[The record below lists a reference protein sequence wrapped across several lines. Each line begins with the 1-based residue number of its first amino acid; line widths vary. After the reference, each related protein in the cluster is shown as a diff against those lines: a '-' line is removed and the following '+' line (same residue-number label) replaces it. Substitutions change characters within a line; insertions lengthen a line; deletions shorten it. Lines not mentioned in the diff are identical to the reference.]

1 MLFHEIYGYYYQ
13 TVAAILDLAVNGELN
28 DRRLAGIVSEKAFG
42 ESALVIPQSLKDGT
56 WPLLDEDG
64 TTVLHHSP
72 KMPLTTLEKRWL
84 KTLLADPRIA
94 LFDPSPEGLEDVTP
108 LYRQED
114 IVYFDRYGDGDP
126 FTDPGYIDHFRTIM
140 KAIREQRHLMVH
152 FDGHRKDGHQWE
164 CAPFRMEYS
173 SKDDK
178 FRFFANG
185 AKEALVVNV
194 GRVTSCELLEKGK
207 PEEFIPK
214 RPRIKKVVLELTD
227 ERKALERCLLH
238 FSHLEKETERLDDDH
253 YRITLRYDRGDET
266 EMVIRILSFGPMVK
280 VVSPPR
286 MVDQIKKRI
295 DKQKKMRMLTAK

>member
-1 MLFHEIYGYYYQ
+1 
-13 TVAAILDLAVNGELN
+13 
-28 DRRLAGIVSEKAFG
+28 
-42 ESALVIPQSLKDGT
+42 
-56 WPLLDEDG
+56 
-64 TTVLHHSP
+64 
-72 KMPLTTLEKRWL
+72 
-84 KTLLADPRIA
+84 
-94 LFDPSPEGLEDVTP
+94 
-108 LYRQED
+108 
-114 IVYFDRYGDGDP
+114 
-126 FTDPGYIDHFRTIM
+126 
-140 KAIREQRHLMVH
+140 
-152 FDGHRKDGHQWE
+152 
-164 CAPFRMEYS
+164 MEYS

-194 GRVTSCELLEKGK
+194 GRVTSCKLLEKGK

-286 MVDQIKKRI
+286 MVELIKHRL
-295 DKQKKMRMLTAK
+295 DKQKNMR